1 MKNLILT
8 TGLGLLVAGATLPEL
23 PPTKVPVPQVPVPQ
37 PQVPVPQPQVIPYK
51 PERIGLIR
59 TNEGSGWV
67 NLIRP
72 VGASDTCNRTT
83 FQAVKGEQ
91 WTSSEGPNYVAVG
104 DGTWVQYREPP
115 TVTAPTVTAPT
126 VIYATTTGYATTPN
140 LPNGNGSSGM
150 GTRVFYRPRWGF
162 RKR

>member
-23 PPTKVPVPQVPVPQ
+23 PPTKVPV

-104 DGTWVQYREPP
+104 DGTWVQYREP